1 MLERELRAPLIV
13 IHKLIE
19 ERSESKILEQ
29 GDTDPKFV
37 ERERSC
43 PEMLC
48 ASFSQANPEHGSNIL
63 SSA

>member
-1 MLERELRAPLIV
+1 MLECELRAPLIA

-19 ERSESKILEQ
+19 ERSEPRILEQ
-29 GDTDPKFV
+29 GDTDPKSV
-37 ERERSC
+37 ERESSC

-48 ASFSQANPEHGSNIL
+48 ASFSQANPAHGSNIL